1 MAGYEVSPEAED
13 DLFDIWRKV
22 AEDAGVGT
30 ADRVESEIRGMFDK
44 LAALPHQGHWRH
56 DLSARLR
63 FWPVWSYLIAYRP
76 EPSPILIIGVLH
88 GRRHP
93 DTLAGILTGRQKRP

>member
-13 DLFDIWRKV
+13 DLFDIWRAV
-22 AEDAGVGT
+22 AEDAGAITAERVADEIHGT
-30 ADRVESEIRGMFDK
+30 FDK
-44 LAALPHQGHWRH
+44 LASFPHQGHWRH
-56 DLSARLR
+56 DLSFRLR
-63 FWPVWSYLIAYRP
+63 FWPVWNYLIAYRP

-93 DTLAGILTGRQKRP
+93 DNIAQILTGRQKTP